1 MQELAFID
9 EDKYKEP
16 VAYVYMLIMNFLS
29 AVIMLNL
36 FLMVIL
42 QFRKQKH
49 LMDMKRQE
57 PLLEKTVQEQ
67 RLILQ
72 EWMEFLFLQVIQR
85 EQPEKQ
91 LKVYI
96 RRLTHLL

>member
-42 QFRKQKH
+42 
-49 LMDMKRQE
+49 
-57 PLLEKTVQEQ
+57 
-67 RLILQ
+67 
-72 EWMEFLFLQVIQR
+72 
-85 EQPEKQ
+85 
-91 LKVYI
+91 
-96 RRLTHLL
+96 